1 MREEREKAKMAS
13 RFKSKMALKPSK
25 KNVHVTSTTPTVA
38 RQEKL
43 KMQHFGKVTRFEQKD
58 S

>member
-25 KNVHVTSTTPTVA
+25 KNVDVTSTTPT
-38 RQEKL
+38 RPLRGKKNL
-43 KMQHFGKVTRFEQKD
+43 K
-58 S
+58 